1 MELSEASDD
10 MDEPGNEFLK
20 RPGGI
25 GIPPPSP
32 PVVAVGGGIKTKA
45 VNLTGEA
52 AVSLPRLQRPGAAKS
67 RDRSNS
73 GNKETL
79 VPDQPTTPGK
89 SSLQAPFAPVVPLSI
104 PPGGPGSG
112 VAAKVA
118 AATDSAAAVK
128 PLLSKEIPPRQ
139 ADVSREAQLLVAGH
153 ESTIEELKKAHAEE
167 RAKVEQ
173 QFLQELKDL
182 KESLSNQNESSL
194 DSFRKKLATE
204 QLSEEKQL
212 RAQKETFLNKLRLRI
227 KEEGDEEEAKLMEAK
242 QDTIRKLKQQVSHL
256 ILL

>member
-32 PVVAVGGGIKTKA
+32 PVVAVGGGVKTKG

-52 AVSLPRLQRPGAAKS
+52 AVSSPRLQRPGAAKS

-104 PPGGPGSG
+104 PSGGPGGG

-118 AATDSAAAVK
+118 AATDSAAAIK
-128 PLLSKEIPPRQ
+128 PLLSKEIPPHQ
-139 ADVSREAQLLVAGH
+139 SREAQLLVAGH

-167 RAKVEQ
+167 CTKVEQ

-182 KESLSNQNESSL
+182 KESLSNQNELSL
-194 DSFRKKLATE
+194 DSFRKKLAME

-212 RAQKETFLNKLRLRI
+212 RTQKETFLNELRLRI